1 MSYQQF
7 VSEKHVASVDRGSK
21 AFAAGTKQPIPVYA
35 TVSGLTNIMVA
46 IAPLSSRSVPT
57 ELGMVV
63 GESFQIVVDT
73 EALPAGAELREGDR
87 VTLTASGGTYT
98 LKTAELVE
106 RDGIG
111 FWKCYAERKK
121 A

>member
-21 AFAAGTKQPIPVYA
+21 AFATGTKQPIVTYA
-35 TVSGLTNIMVA
+35 GVSGLGNVMVA
-46 IAPLSSRSVPT
+46 IAPLSSRAVPT
-57 ELGMVV
+57 ELGMVM
-63 GESFQIVVDT
+63 GESYQVIVDT

-87 VTLTASGGTYT
+87 LTLTASGGTYT
-98 LKTAELVE
+98 LRTAELIE
-106 RDGIG
+106 RDGVG